1 MKTNLIA
8 LKKIITSYSYFG
20 FTNMGQLCTVSELH
34 SLYESRK
41 FQTLYI
47 KVIFLQFDNAS
58 DVSPISRLILTSLK
72 LKSKL

>member
-1 MKTNLIA
+1 MKTNLIT
-8 LKKIITSYSYFG
+8 LKKTIAYWLDFCFIK
-20 FTNMGQLCTVSELH
+20 MGQKCTVYELQP
-34 SLYESRK
+34 LCESRK
-41 FQTLYI
+41 WKTLYI